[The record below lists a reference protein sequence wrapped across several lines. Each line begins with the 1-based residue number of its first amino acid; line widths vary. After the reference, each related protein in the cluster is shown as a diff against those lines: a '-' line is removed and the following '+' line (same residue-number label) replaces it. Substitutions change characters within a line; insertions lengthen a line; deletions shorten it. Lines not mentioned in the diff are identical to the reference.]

1 MHFQSWISIAY
12 YCAKSVSSVPQGQCG
27 SCAAFSV
34 MATLETCFW
43 QMTGVLYD
51 DLSEQ
56 HILDCAYGHLYEDDD
71 GYWGADGCEGA
82 WPQAYFDW
90 LKVTSS
96 WHICACVVI
105 THFQYCT

>member
-1 MHFQSWISIAY
+1 
-12 YCAKSVSSVPQGQCG
+12 
-27 SCAAFSV
+27 

-56 HILDCAYGHLYEDDD
+56 HILDCAYGHNYEDDD

-82 WPQAYFDW
+82 WPQAYYDW
-90 LKVTSS
+90 LQVTSS
-96 WHICACVVI
+96 RRINVI
-105 THFQYCT
+105 ELERGNHAHFQYCT